1 MWADIKWAIIKLTSV
16 YIAGWYLIFAPLR
29 LIGSRGQQNVI
40 KIGKKNSDTV
50 LWIKNYNKNAIGFVL
65 VCF

>member
-1 MWADIKWAIIKLTSV
+1 VAWQIKASFYKRDKWKT
-16 YIAGWYLIFAPLR
+16 R

-50 LWIKNYNKNAIGFVL
+50 LWIKNYNKNAIGFIL

>member
-1 MWADIKWAIIKLTSV
+1 M
-16 YIAGWYLIFAPLR
+16 R

-50 LWIKNYNKNAIGFVL
+50 LWIKNYNKNAIGFYFSMFL
-65 VCF
+65 VVKCTILDIY